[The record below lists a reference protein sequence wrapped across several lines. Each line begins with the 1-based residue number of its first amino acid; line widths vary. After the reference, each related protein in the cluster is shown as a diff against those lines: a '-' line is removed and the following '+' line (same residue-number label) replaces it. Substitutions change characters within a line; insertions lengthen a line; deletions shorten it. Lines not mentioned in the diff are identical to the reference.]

1 MSDKKLF
8 KYKFPILIIFIFV
21 IFVYLFGGNLP
32 RFLFE
37 GYLWFIYL
45 ISKNF
50 RHSSISYKFFSKFI
64 YLQMIIIIQIYLF
77 YIVNLFPG
85 SLVQNT
91 KYSIMLKN
99 SNGYELAKWTNQKL
113 DKNDVL
119 ISTHTSISLFE
130 MKTFKHF

>member
-1 MSDKKLF
+1 
-8 KYKFPILIIFIFV
+8 
-21 IFVYLFGGNLP
+21 
-32 RFLFE
+32 
-37 GYLWFIYL
+37 
-45 ISKNF
+45 
-50 RHSSISYKFFSKFI
+50 
-64 YLQMIIIIQIYLF
+64 MIIIIPIYLF

-130 MKTFKHF
+130 MKTFSNILEIILIQKISCHYNTLITLNQKKLIE